1 MEIVSVTVE
10 ARSGAGKG
18 PARRARAAG
27 KVLGVFYGPNQ
38 RDALSLQLDHKEF
51 AKKLAVL
58 EGSHLIQFDSP
69 APELKNRMVLLREVQ
84 SHPVTGQVLHAD
96 FYEVDLKTKL
106 EVSVA
111 LHFTGK
117 PVGVEAGGILQP
129 IVREVTVKCLPT
141 EIPAFL
147 EVDVSQ
153 LGIHDSIHV
162 EELTLP
168 AGLEPVYETNFTIV
182 TVSPPTVEE
191 VKVEAPV
198 EAVPVEGAE
207 AAPAEGA
214 APAAEPK
221 AAEGGKKPEKP
232 DKGE

>member
-1 MEIVSVTVE
+1 MEIVSLTVDQ
-10 ARSGAGKG
+10 RSDVGKG
-18 PARRARAAG
+18 PARRARASG
-27 KVLGVFYGPNQ
+27 KVLGIFYGPNQ
-38 RDALSLQLDHKEF
+38 KTAVTLQLDEKEF

-69 APELKNRMVLLREVQ
+69 AAELKSRMVLLREVQ
-84 SHPVTGQVLHAD
+84 SHPVSGKVLHAD
-96 FYEVDLKTKL
+96 FYEVDLTKKL

-147 EVDVSQ
+147 SVDVSQ
-153 LGIHDSIHV
+153 LGIHDSIHI

-168 AGLEPVYETNFTIV
+168 AGAELVYDTNFTVV

-198 EAVPVEGAE
+198 EGVPVEGVA

-214 APAAEPK
+214 AAQPAPEAKPAE
-221 AAEGGKKPEKP
+221 AAK
-232 DKGE
+232 KGEKGE

>member
-10 ARSGAGKG
+10 KRSRVGKG
-18 PARRARAAG
+18 PARRARASG

-38 RDALSLQLDHKEF
+38 KEALSLELDQKEF
-51 AKKLAVL
+51 AKKLSVL
-58 EGSHLIQFDSP
+58 EGSHLIQFESP
-69 APELKNRMVLLREVQ
+69 VPELKSRMVLLREVQ

-96 FYEVDLKTKL
+96 FYEVDLTKQL

-117 PVGVEAGGILQP
+117 PVGVEAGSILQP

-147 EVDVSQ
+147 TVDVSE
-153 LGIHDSIHV
+153 LGIHDSIHAA
-162 EELTLP
+162 ELTLP
-168 AGLEPVYETNFTIV
+168 AGAELVYETNFTVV

-191 VKVEAPV
+191 VKVEVPV
-198 EAVPVEGAE
+198 EGVPVEGAP

-214 APAAEPK
+214 AAAPTAEGKPAEP
-221 AAEGGKKPEKP
+221 GKKGE
-232 DKGE
+232 KGE